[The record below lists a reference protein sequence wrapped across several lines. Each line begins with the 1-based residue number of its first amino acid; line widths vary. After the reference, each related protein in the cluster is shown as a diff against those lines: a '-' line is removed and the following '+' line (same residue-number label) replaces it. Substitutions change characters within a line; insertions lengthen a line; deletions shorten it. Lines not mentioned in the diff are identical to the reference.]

1 MKKRFKK
8 ISWNERQVALEWTE
22 QRDTEAHD
30 HALTCKDAPL
40 ASFDAALQEL
50 CDDVLDIAELGEMY
64 SDGMRVQ
71 SVSLSLSEK
80 TGARG
85 CVVTAMK
92 TLAIANAPL
101 ALHTPHLLAE
111 SASNGDEPSGE
122 AEPAKTGVVPDGMWA
137 RIERLE
143 KEAWAYLAGKR
154 APREQIDLLEKSE
167 ELEGAG
173 V

>member
-8 ISWNERQVALEWTE
+8 ISWNEKQVALEWTE

-40 ASFDAALQEL
+40 ASFDEALQAL
-50 CDDVLDIAELGEMY
+50 RDDVLIIAEL
-64 SDGMRVQ
+64 DGNYDEDMRVQ
-71 SVSLSLSEK
+71 SVSLSFSEK
-80 TGARG
+80 SGARG

-111 SASNGDEPSGE
+111 SAGGGDDNGGE

-137 RIERLE
+137 RIEALE
-143 KEAWAYLAGKR
+143 KQAWAYLNGKR
-154 APREQIDLLEKSE
+154 APKEQTDLLEQE
-167 ELEGAG
+167 ELEGAA